1 VTWTVYAQ
9 LADTSPAINADWLM
23 EEVSRH
29 FGPRP
34 GFALKQTTL
43 PFSRSSSVDLASGS
57 WLARLTYEEGEV
69 VVADSI
75 EIQRLT
81 DGDLNGLET
90 STRRIR
96 VVFSTDE
103 AGEYVNHA
111 IWVTDFLRSIP
122 GVVLFDA
129 TRKEY
134 F

>member
-1 VTWTVYAQ
+1 MTGTVYAQ
-9 LADTSPAINADWLM
+9 LSDISPAINAEWLK
-23 EEVSRH
+23 EEVSRI

-43 PFSRSSSVDLASGS
+43 PFSRSPSIDLVSGS

-69 VVADSI
+69 VMADSI
-75 EIQRLT
+75 EIARPIE
-81 DGDLNGLET
+81 GDLHGVE
-90 STRRIR
+90 SSAQRIR

-103 AGEYVNHA
+103 TGEYTNHA

-122 GVVLFDA
+122 GAMLFDA
-129 TRKEY
+129 TRKEC